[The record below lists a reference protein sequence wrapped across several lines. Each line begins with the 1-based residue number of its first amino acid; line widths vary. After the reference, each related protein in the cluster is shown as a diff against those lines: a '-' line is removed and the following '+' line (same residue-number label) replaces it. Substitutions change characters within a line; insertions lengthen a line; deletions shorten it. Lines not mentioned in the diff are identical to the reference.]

1 MAHSSCIEFS
11 PEQKARLLG
20 IARRSIA
27 HGLQTRQ
34 PLRVDPVE
42 CTGALGE
49 PLGSFVTLMQRG
61 LLRGCVGLLVSSEPL
76 AAGVATAAFNAA
88 FNDARF
94 APLMN
99 DELEFTQIEIS
110 VLSAPTAINAG
121 NEAELIAAL
130 RPPADGLIL
139 EDRGQQATFLPK
151 VWGKISDPRQF
162 VRELK
167 MKAGLDPSHWSDTIR
182 CYRYHTTSIT
192 ERRERTPTT
201 A

>member
-1 MAHSSCIEFS
+1 MAHLSCIEFT
-11 PEQKARLLG
+11 PEQEVRLLE

-27 HGLQTRQ
+27 RGLLTQR
-34 PLRVDPVE
+34 PLLVDPAE
-42 CTGALGE
+42 CVGALGE

-61 LLRGCVGLLVSSEPL
+61 VLRGCVGLLVGNEPL

-94 APLMN
+94 APLTRA
-99 DELEFTQIEIS
+99 ELEITRIEIS
-110 VLSAPTAINAG
+110 VLSVPTAIKVG
-121 NEAELIAAL
+121 SEEELIAAL
-130 RPPADGLIL
+130 MPPADGLIL

-151 VWGKISDPRQF
+151 VWEKVSNPRQF

-167 MKAGLDPSHWSDTIR
+167 MKAGLDSSHWSDTIR

-192 ERRERTPTT
+192 ERREQSRTT